1 MVPLVAVLLAI
12 AVKDGTED
20 YKRYKLDQQINSSK
34 TKAYNK

>member
-1 MVPLVAVLLAI
+1 MIPLVAVLLTI